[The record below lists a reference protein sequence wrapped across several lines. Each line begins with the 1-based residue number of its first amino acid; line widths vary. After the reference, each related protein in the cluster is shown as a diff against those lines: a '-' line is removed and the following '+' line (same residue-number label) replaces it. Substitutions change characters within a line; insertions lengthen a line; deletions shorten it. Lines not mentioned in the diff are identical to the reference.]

1 LRAAPYSIP
10 GICLPEISKYLLI
23 NLSIP
28 HTGNGN
34 LSCAH
39 ERCVC
44 KKGEVVGESG
54 ENPSTI
60 DVTSEFGIH
69 KTENR
74 RQKREDIKAW
84 KTGEKK

>member
-1 LRAAPYSIP
+1 
-10 GICLPEISKYLLI
+10 
-23 NLSIP
+23 
-28 HTGNGN
+28 
-34 LSCAH
+34 
-39 ERCVC
+39 
-44 KKGEVVGESG
+44 VGESG

-74 RQKREDIKAW
+74 RQKREDMKAW